1 MMQTMQNV
9 INFLLTR
16 LLKFVKNK
24 NEQNRLLL
32 AVNNTHIFTRW
43 NLSAKPT
50 KKCVKRRPYL
60 HVDLSAVF
68 ARRNECMALLIP
80 TTSQI
85 RLDTCILPHVFASNA
100 LWNIKYVCGA
110 TIKQTNY
117 ICLFMVAAKRES
129 PYLLLFLEPL
139 F

>member
-1 MMQTMQNV
+1 MQTMQNV
-9 INFLLTR
+9 INFLLTG
-16 LLKFVKNK
+16 LLKFIQNK
-24 NEQNRLLL
+24 NEYNIFLL
-32 AVNNTHIFTRW
+32 AINNTRIFTRW
-43 NLSAKPT
+43 NLFAKPT
-50 KKCVKRRPYL
+50 KKCVKKRRYL
-60 HVDLSAVF
+60 LVDLSAVF
-68 ARRNECMALLIP
+68 VRRNAFMALLIP

-110 TIKQTNY
+110 TIKQTNC